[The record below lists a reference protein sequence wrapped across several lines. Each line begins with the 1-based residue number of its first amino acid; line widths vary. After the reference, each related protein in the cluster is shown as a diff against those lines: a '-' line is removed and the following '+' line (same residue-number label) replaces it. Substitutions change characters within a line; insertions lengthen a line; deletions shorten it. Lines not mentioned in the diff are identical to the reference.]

1 MGVGHE
7 LPPTVGMAAAPSLTD
22 LARVGFV
29 DLSGAR
35 DLLAEYGFNPEW
47 FAKAASADNAVRWLS
62 RLADSSK
69 HLLDAVL
76 TNAHHRDAL
85 IRVLGVSDGL
95 AEFLVRQP
103 NALDRVIPPESLP
116 TETIYGETLSG
127 AQTVNDIR
135 IRYREHLVTI
145 AAWDLMQPDA
155 AAVVHVVGAALA
167 DLAGAVLGAA
177 LQLAQRTVDAPAEIR
192 DHTAF
197 TIVGMGKAGA
207 RELNYVSD
215 VDVIFVCDAR
225 GIDSNAAVDVA
236 TKWARAIVATVS
248 EPSVEPA
255 LWELDTNLRPEGAKG
270 ALVRTLKSHVAYY
283 QRWAENWEFQAL
295 LKARPM
301 AGDVKLGLDYLAAL
315 SDVVWSSSAREGF
328 VESVQKMRERVT
340 ENIPADLRDVQI
352 KLGPGGLRDVEF
364 TVQLLQ
370 LVHGKDDET
379 VRVRDTLTAITRLS
393 EGGYIGRPE
402 ALAFSN
408 NYRELRVVEHRV
420 QLLALRRTHLMPRDP
435 ELLRIV
441 ARASGLADT
450 SDALLTRWNH
460 IKRDVR
466 SLHQRLFYR
475 PLLSAVANL
484 GEDTISLSS
493 SQAEDRLRASGFRD
507 AAGALR
513 HIAALTS
520 GISRSSTI
528 QRNLLPVLLH
538 WMTEGTDP
546 DGGLAAFRNISD
558 SLGDSPWYLRML
570 RDSVG
575 AAQRLSRVLSL
586 SRYVAILIERVPDA
600 VAWLDDDE
608 NLRPRTWETLL
619 EEFGAIDSRHD
630 NVEDAAKAIR
640 FARRRELLRV
650 ALAVVLDLID
660 IEEAGIAISDIATAT
675 IDAATRL
682 ARRGIDGIEFAVI
695 AMGRFGGQELGF
707 SSDIDVVWVF
717 RDIGAGDSAHQRA
730 EKIVH
735 GVTRLTEDLRFPLD
749 LDAGLRPEGKNGPLV
764 RSLDAYRTYYAQW
777 SDIWETQALIR
788 ARPIAGDSALLVA
801 FSEMADAV
809 RYTTQISDEGV
820 REIRRIKARV
830 ETERLPFGADSSR
843 HTKLGPGSLSD
854 VEWLVQLL
862 QLQHGPRNES
872 VRSPSTLDALAAE
885 IANGFIS
892 ETDGASL
899 RESWLLSSRIRSAT
913 TLYLG
918 KGSDVVPL
926 DRPTLE
932 GIARLLAYPVG
943 RGTELENDYLRVTRQ
958 SRQVFE
964 RIFYP
969 A

>member
-1 MGVGHE
+1 MG
-7 LPPTVGMAAAPSLTD
+7 AAPSLTD

-35 DLLAEYGFNPEW
+35 ELLVTNGFDPQW
-47 FAKAASADNAVRWLS
+47 FRVAASADNAVRWLS
-62 RLADSSK
+62 RLAESNRN
-69 HLLDAVL
+69 LLDGVLAV
-76 TNAHHRDAL
+76 TEHRTAL
-85 IRVLGVSDGL
+85 IRVLGISDGL
-95 AEFLVRQP
+95 AEFLVRKP
-103 NALDRVIPPESLP
+103 DALDRVLPPKSLP
-116 TETIYGETLSG
+116 TEAEYRDALSG
-127 AQTVNDIR
+127 ASSVDDIR
-135 IRYREHLVTI
+135 FRYRQHLVTI
-145 AAWDLMQPDA
+145 AAWDLSQPDPSA
-155 AAVVHVVGAALA
+155 IVHLVGAALA
-167 DLAGAVLGAA
+167 DLAGAVLDAA
-177 LQLAQRTVDAPAEIR
+177 LQLAKDTVDAPAKIKE
-192 DHTAF
+192 DTVLS
-197 TIVGMGKAGA
+197 IVGMGKAGA

-215 VDVIFVCDAR
+215 VDVIFVCDSR
-225 GIDSNAAVDVA
+225 GNDSDDAVNLA
-236 TKWARAIVATVS
+236 TKWARSIVATVN
-248 EPSVEPA
+248 EPSLEPA

-270 ALVRTLKSHVAYY
+270 ALVRTLQSHVAYY
-283 QRWAENWEFQAL
+283 ERWAENWEFQAM
-295 LKARPM
+295 LKARPI
-301 AGDVKLGLDYLAAL
+301 AGDSALGAAYLAAL

-370 LVHGKDDET
+370 LVHGKDDDT

-393 EGGYIGRPE
+393 DGGYIGRTE
-402 ALAFSN
+402 AHSFSN
-408 NYRELRVVEHRV
+408 HYRELRVLEHRV
-420 QLLALRRTHLMPRDP
+420 QLLSLRRTHLMPRDP

-441 ARASGLADT
+441 ARASGLAET
-450 SDALLTRWNH
+450 SDGLVTHWND

-484 GEDTISLSS
+484 GQDTISLSNV
-493 SQAEDRLRASGFRD
+493 QAEARLSASGFRD
-507 AAGALR
+507 PVGALR
-513 HIAALTS
+513 HIAALTA
-520 GISRSSTI
+520 GISRSAAI

-546 DGGLAAFRNISD
+546 DGGLAAFRTISD

-608 NLRPRTWETLL
+608 NLKPRTRETLM
-619 EEFGAIDSRHD
+619 EEFGAIDSRHA
-630 NVEDAAKAIR
+630 NVEDAAKAVR

-650 ALAVVLDLID
+650 ALAVVLDLVD
-660 IEEAGIAISDIATAT
+660 IEQTGIALSDIAAAT

-682 ARRGIDGIEFAVI
+682 ARRGVDGIEFAVI

-707 SSDIDVVWVF
+707 SSDTDVVWVF
-717 RDIGAGDSAHQRA
+717 RDSGAGDSAHQYA

-735 GVTRLTEDLRFPLD
+735 SVNRLTEDLRFPLD

-764 RSLDAYRTYYAQW
+764 RSLEAYRAYYAQW

-788 ARPIAGDSALLVA
+788 ATPVAGDAALLAA
-801 FSEMADAV
+801 FDEMANAV
-809 RYTTQISDEGV
+809 RYSSEISGEGI

-830 ETERLPFGADSSR
+830 ETERLPFGADASR
-843 HTKLGPGSLSD
+843 QTKLGRGSLSD

-862 QLQHGPRNES
+862 QLQYGTADAT
-872 VRSPSTLDALAAE
+872 VRSPSTLAALTAE
-885 IANGFIS
+885 VASGLITEA
-892 ETDGASL
+892 DGASL
-899 RESWLLSSRIRSAT
+899 REAWLLSSRIRSAT
-913 TLYLG
+913 TLFTG
-918 KGSDVVPL
+918 KGSDVLPL
-926 DRPTLE
+926 DRPALE
-932 GIARLLAYPVG
+932 GIARLLAYPAG
-943 RGTELENDYLRVTRQ
+943 RGAELENDYLRITRQ

-969 A
+969 D

>member
-7 LPPTVGMAAAPSLTD
+7 LPPVVGMAAAPSLTD
-22 LARVGFV
+22 LARIGFV

-35 DLLAEYGFNPEW
+35 ELLVSNGFDSEW
-47 FAKAASADNAVRWLS
+47 FAVAASADNAVRWLG
-62 RLADSSK
+62 RLADSSRK
-69 HLLDAVL
+69 LLDSVLAV
-76 TNAHHRDAL
+76 AEHRSAL
-85 IRVLGVSDGL
+85 IRVLGASDGL
-95 AEFLVRQP
+95 AEFLVRRP
-103 NALDRVIPPESLP
+103 SALDRVLPPESLP
-116 TETIYGETLSG
+116 TEAEYRAAFAG
-127 AQTVNDIR
+127 AVSVDDIR
-135 IRYREHLVTI
+135 LRYRERLVTI
-145 AAWDLMQPDA
+145 ASWDLSQPDA
-155 AAVVHVVGAALA
+155 SAIVHLVGAALA
-167 DLAGAVLGAA
+167 DLASAVLDAA
-177 LQLAQRTVDAPAEIR
+177 LQLAKDSVDAPANIR
-192 DHTAF
+192 DNTAL

-215 VDVIFVCDAR
+215 VDVIFVCSAR
-225 GIDSNAAVDVA
+225 GIDSNDAVDVA
-236 TKWARAIVATVS
+236 TKWARSIVATVN
-248 EPSVEPA
+248 EPGLEPA

-270 ALVRTLKSHVAYY
+270 ALVRTLESHVAYY
-283 QRWAENWEFQAL
+283 ERWAENWEFQAM

-301 AGDVKLGLDYLAAL
+301 AGDAALGTDYLAAL
-315 SDVVWSSSAREGF
+315 SDVVWSSSTREGF

-340 ENIPADLRDVQI
+340 ENIPAELRDVQI

-393 EGGYIGRPE
+393 EGGYIGRTE
-402 ALAFSN
+402 AQSFSN
-408 NYRELRVVEHRV
+408 HYRDLRVVEHRV

-435 ELLRIV
+435 ELLRII
-441 ARASGLADT
+441 ARASGLAET
-450 SDALLTRWNH
+450 SDALLTRWTD

-493 SQAEDRLRASGFRD
+493 VQAEARLSASGFRD
-507 AAGALR
+507 PAGALR
-513 HIAALTS
+513 HIAALTT
-520 GISRSSTI
+520 GISRSAAI

-538 WMTEGTDP
+538 WMSEGTDA
-546 DGGLAAFRNISD
+546 DGGLAAFRTISD

-608 NLRPRTWETLL
+608 NLRPRSRATLMA
-619 EEFGAIDSRHD
+619 EFGAIDSRHD
-630 NVEDAAKAIR
+630 NVEDAAKAVR
-640 FARRRELLRV
+640 FARRRELLRI

-660 IEEAGIAISDIATAT
+660 IEQAGIALSDIATAT
-675 IDAATRL
+675 LDAATRL

-707 SSDIDVVWVF
+707 SSDTDVVWVF
-717 RDIGAGDSAHQRA
+717 REIGAGDSAHQRA

-735 GVTRLTEDLRFPLD
+735 SITRLTEDLRFPLD

-764 RSLDAYRTYYAQW
+764 RSLEAYRAYYAQW

-788 ARPIAGDSALLVA
+788 AKPVAGDPALLDA
-801 FSEMADAV
+801 FDEMADAV
-809 RYTTQISDEGV
+809 RYSTEISDEGI

-830 ETERLPFGADSSR
+830 ETERLPFGADASR
-843 HTKLGPGSLSD
+843 HTKLGRGSLSD

-862 QLQHGPRNES
+862 QLRHGPS
-872 VRSPSTLDALAAE
+872 SAAVRSSSTLHALTAE
-885 IANGFIS
+885 IASGFVA
-892 ETDGASL
+892 EADGAAL
-899 RESWLLSSRIRSAT
+899 REAWLLSSRIRSAT
-913 TLYLG
+913 TLFTG

-926 DRPTLE
+926 DRPALE
-932 GIARLLAYPVG
+932 GIARLLGYPAG
-943 RGTELENDYLRVTRQ
+943 RGAELENDYLRVTRQ

>member
-1 MGVGHE
+1 
-7 LPPTVGMAAAPSLTD
+7 MA
-22 LARVGFV
+22 
-29 DLSGAR
+29 
-35 DLLAEYGFNPEW
+35 
-47 FAKAASADNAVRWLS
+47 
-62 RLADSSK
+62 
-69 HLLDAVL
+69 
-76 TNAHHRDAL
+76 
-85 IRVLGVSDGL
+85 
-95 AEFLVRQP
+95 
-103 NALDRVIPPESLP
+103 
-116 TETIYGETLSG
+116 
-127 AQTVNDIR
+127 
-135 IRYREHLVTI
+135 
-145 AAWDLMQPDA
+145 
-155 AAVVHVVGAALA
+155 
-167 DLAGAVLGAA
+167 
-177 LQLAQRTVDAPAEIR
+177 
-192 DHTAF
+192 
-197 TIVGMGKAGA
+197 
-207 RELNYVSD
+207 
-215 VDVIFVCDAR
+215 
-225 GIDSNAAVDVA
+225 
-236 TKWARAIVATVS
+236 
-248 EPSVEPA
+248 
-255 LWELDTNLRPEGAKG
+255 
-270 ALVRTLKSHVAYY
+270 
-283 QRWAENWEFQAL
+283 
-295 LKARPM
+295 
-301 AGDVKLGLDYLAAL
+301 
-315 SDVVWSSSAREGF
+315 
-328 VESVQKMRERVT
+328 
-340 ENIPADLRDVQI
+340 
-352 KLGPGGLRDVEF
+352 
-364 TVQLLQ
+364 
-370 LVHGKDDET
+370 
-379 VRVRDTLTAITRLS
+379 
-393 EGGYIGRPE
+393 
-402 ALAFSN
+402 
-408 NYRELRVVEHRV
+408 
-420 QLLALRRTHLMPRDP
+420 
-435 ELLRIV
+435 
-441 ARASGLADT
+441 
-450 SDALLTRWNH
+450 
-460 IKRDVR
+460 
-466 SLHQRLFYR
+466 
-475 PLLSAVANL
+475 
-484 GEDTISLSS
+484 
-493 SQAEDRLRASGFRD
+493 
-507 AAGALR
+507 
-513 HIAALTS
+513 
-520 GISRSSTI
+520 
-528 QRNLLPVLLH
+528 
-538 WMTEGTDP
+538 EGTDP
-546 DGGLAAFRNISD
+546 DGGLAAFRNISE

-608 NLRPRTWETLL
+608 NLRPRTRGTLL

-675 IDAATRL
+675 IDAAARL

-707 SSDIDVVWVF
+707 SSDADVVWVF
-717 RDIGAGDSAHQRA
+717 RDIGAGDTAHQHA

-735 GVTRLTEDLRFPLD
+735 GITRLTEDLRFPLD

-764 RSLDAYRTYYAQW
+764 RSLDAYRAYYAQW

-830 ETERLPFGADSSR
+830 ETERLPFGVDASR

-862 QLQHGPRNES
+862 QLQYGPSNEA

-892 ETDGASL
+892 EADGAAL

-932 GIARLLAYPVG
+932 GIARLLAYQAG

>member
-7 LPPTVGMAAAPSLTD
+7 LPPVVGMAAAPSLTN
-22 LARVGFV
+22 LARVGFL

-35 DLLAEYGFNPEW
+35 ELLVSNGFDSEW
-47 FAKAASADNAVRWLS
+47 FTVAASADNALRWLS
-62 RLADSSK
+62 RLADSSRAF
-69 HLLDAVL
+69 LDEVL
-76 TNAHHRDAL
+76 TVPEHRAAL

-95 AEFLVRQP
+95 AEFLVRKP
-103 NALDRVIPPESLP
+103 SALDRVIPPESLP
-116 TETIYGETLSG
+116 TEADYRDAFSG
-127 AQTVNDIR
+127 AESADDIR
-135 IRYREHLVTI
+135 LCYREHLVTI
-145 AAWDLMQPDA
+145 ASWDLSQQDA
-155 AAVVHVVGAALA
+155 SSIVHLVGAALA
-167 DLAGAVLGAA
+167 DLAGAVLDAA
-177 LQLAQRTVDAPAEIR
+177 LQLAKDKVDAPANIK
-192 DHTAF
+192 DNTVL

-225 GIDSNAAVDVA
+225 GIDSNDAVDVA
-236 TKWARAIVATVS
+236 TKWARSIVATVS
-248 EPSVEPA
+248 EPSLEPA

-270 ALVRTLKSHVAYY
+270 ALVRTLESHVAYY
-283 QRWAENWEFQAL
+283 ERWAENWEFQAM

-301 AGDVKLGLDYLAAL
+301 AGDTALGRDYLAAL

-393 EGGYIGRPE
+393 EGGYIGRTE
-402 ALAFSN
+402 AHSFSRH
-408 NYRELRVVEHRV
+408 YRELRVLEHRV
-420 QLLALRRTHLMPRDP
+420 QLLALRRTHLMPRDS
-435 ELLRIV
+435 ELLRVI
-441 ARASGLADT
+441 ARASGLAET
-450 SDALLTRWNH
+450 SEALLTRWND

-493 SQAEDRLRASGFRD
+493 VQAEARLSASGFRD

-513 HIAALTS
+513 HIAALTA
-520 GISRSSTI
+520 GISRSASI

-538 WMTEGTDP
+538 WMSEGTDP
-546 DGGLAAFRNISD
+546 DGGLAAFRTISD

-575 AAQRLSRVLSL
+575 AAQRLSRVLSV
-586 SRYVAILIERVPDA
+586 SRYAAILIERVPDA

-608 NLRPRTWETLL
+608 NLRPRTRATLM

-630 NVEDAAKAIR
+630 NVEDAAKAVR

-660 IEEAGIAISDIATAT
+660 IEQTGIALSDIATAT
-675 IDAATRL
+675 IDAAIRL
-682 ARRGIDGIEFAVI
+682 ARRGKDCIEFAVI

-707 SSDIDVVWVF
+707 SSDTDVVWVF
-717 RDIGAGDSAHQRA
+717 RDTGAGDSAHQSA
-730 EKIVH
+730 EKIVQS
-735 GVTRLTEDLRFPLD
+735 VTRLTEDMRFPLG

-764 RSLDAYRTYYAQW
+764 RSLEAYRAYYAQW

-788 ARPIAGDSALLVA
+788 ATPVAGDPALLAA
-801 FSEMADAV
+801 FDEMADGV
-809 RYTTQISDEGV
+809 RYTTEISDEGI

-830 ETERLPFGADSSR
+830 ETERLPFGVDPSR
-843 HTKLGPGSLSD
+843 HTKLGRGSLSD

-862 QLQHGPRNES
+862 QLQHGPGNAT
-872 VRSPSTLDALAAE
+872 VRSPSTLEALAAE
-885 IANGFIS
+885 IASGVVA
-892 ETDGASL
+892 EADGAAL
-899 RESWLLSSRIRSAT
+899 RDAWLLSSRIRSAT
-913 TLYLG
+913 TLFTG

-926 DRPTLE
+926 DRLALE
-932 GIARLLAYPVG
+932 GIARLLAYPAG
-943 RGTELENDYLRVTRQ
+943 RGANLENDYLRVTRQ

-969 A
+969 G

>member
-1 MGVGHE
+1 
-7 LPPTVGMAAAPSLTD
+7 MAAAPSLTD

-35 DLLAEYGFNPEW
+35 DLLVTNGFDPEW
-47 FAKAASADNAVRWLS
+47 FTVAASADNAVRWLS
-62 RLADSSK
+62 RLADSSRT
-69 HLLDAVL
+69 LLDSVL
-76 TNAHHRDAL
+76 AAAEHRAAL

-95 AEFLVRQP
+95 AEFLVRKP
-103 NALDRVIPPESLP
+103 AALSRTLPPESLP
-116 TETIYGETLSG
+116 TEADYRDAFSG
-127 AQTVNDIR
+127 VASVDDIR
-135 IRYREHLVTI
+135 LRYREHLVTI
-145 AAWDLMQPDA
+145 AAWDLSQPDA
-155 AAVVHVVGAALA
+155 SAIVHLVGVALA
-167 DLAGAVLGAA
+167 DLAGAVLDAA
-177 LQLAQRTVDAPAEIR
+177 LQLAKDTVDAPADIK
-192 DHTAF
+192 DNTVL

-215 VDVIFVCDAR
+215 VDVVFVCDAR
-225 GIDSNAAVDVA
+225 GIDSNDAVDVA
-236 TKWARAIVATVS
+236 TKWARSIVATVN
-248 EPSVEPA
+248 EPSLEPA

-270 ALVRTLKSHVAYY
+270 ALVRTLQSHVAYY
-283 QRWAENWEFQAL
+283 ERWAENWEFQAM

-301 AGDVKLGLDYLAAL
+301 AGDTTLGGDYLAAL

-393 EGGYIGRPE
+393 EGGYIGRTE
-402 ALAFSN
+402 AHSFSN
-408 NYRELRVVEHRV
+408 HYRELRVLEHRV

-441 ARASGLADT
+441 ARASGLAET
-450 SDALLTRWNH
+450 SDALLTRWND

-484 GEDTISLSS
+484 GEETISLSS
-493 SQAEDRLRASGFRD
+493 IQAEARLSASGFRD

-513 HIAALTS
+513 HIGALTA
-520 GISRSSTI
+520 GISRSAAI

-546 DGGLAAFRNISD
+546 DGGLAAFRTISD

-575 AAQRLSRVLSL
+575 AAQRLSRVLSV

-608 NLRPRTWETLL
+608 NLRPRTRETLMD
-619 EEFGAIDSRHD
+619 EFGAIDSRHD
-630 NVEDAAKAIR
+630 NVEDAAKAVR

-650 ALAVVLDLID
+650 ALAVVLDLVD
-660 IEEAGIAISDIATAT
+660 IEEAGVALSDIATAT

-695 AMGRFGGQELGF
+695 AMGRFGGRELGF
-707 SSDIDVVWVF
+707 SSDTDVVWVF
-717 RDIGAGDSAHQRA
+717 RDSGAGDSAHQRA

-735 GVTRLTEDLRFPLD
+735 SVIRLTEDLRFPLD

-764 RSLDAYRTYYAQW
+764 RSLEAYRAYYSQW

-788 ARPIAGDSALLVA
+788 ATPVAGDPALLSA
-801 FSEMADAV
+801 FDEMADAV
-809 RYTTQISDEGV
+809 RYATEISEEGI

-830 ETERLPFGADSSR
+830 ETERLPFGADAAR
-843 HTKLGPGSLSD
+843 HAKLGRGSLSD

-862 QLQHGPRNES
+862 QLQHGPGNAV
-872 VRSPSTLDALAAE
+872 VRSPSTLAALSAE
-885 IANGFIS
+885 IASGFVS
-892 ETDGASL
+892 ETDGAAL
-899 RESWLLSSRIRSAT
+899 REAWLLSSRIRSAT
-913 TLYLG
+913 TLFTG
-918 KGSDVVPL
+918 KGSDVVPM
-926 DRPTLE
+926 DRPALE
-932 GIARLLAYPVG
+932 GIARLLGYPAG
-943 RGTELENDYLRVTRQ
+943 RGAELENDYLRVTRQ

-969 A
+969 T

>member
-22 LARVGFV
+22 LARIGFA

-35 DLLAEYGFNPEW
+35 DLLATYGFKPEW
-47 FAKAASADNAVRWLS
+47 FQSAASADNALRWLS
-62 RLADSSK
+62 RLADSSRK
-69 HLLDAVL
+69 PLDAVL
-76 TNAHHRDAL
+76 ADSRHRDAL

-103 NALDRVIPPESLP
+103 ESLDRVLPPTSLP
-116 TETIYGETLSG
+116 TEAKNRTVLSG
-127 AQTVNDIR
+127 AESVDTIR
-135 IRYREHLVTI
+135 IRYREQLLTI

-155 AAVVHVVGAALA
+155 AAVVHDVGAALA
-167 DLAGAVLGAA
+167 DLAGAVLDAA
-177 LQLAQRTVDAPAEIR
+177 LQLAKDTVDAPAEIKN
-192 DHTAF
+192 HTAF

-215 VDVIFVCDAR
+215 VDVIFVCAAR
-225 GIDSNAAVDVA
+225 GIEDNDAVALA
-236 TKWARAIVATVS
+236 TKWGRSIIATVN
-248 EPSVEPA
+248 EPSLEPA

-270 ALVRTLKSHVAYY
+270 ALVRTLESHVAYY
-283 QRWAENWEFQAL
+283 ERWAENWEFQAL

-301 AGDVKLGLDYLAAL
+301 AGDGELGDDYLAAL
-315 SDVVWSSSAREGF
+315 SDAVWSSSSREGF

-340 ENIPADLRDVQI
+340 ENIPAELRDVQI

-379 VRVRDTLTAITRLS
+379 VRVRDTLTAISRLS

-402 ALAFSN
+402 AMSFSN
-408 NYRELRVVEHRV
+408 HYRELRVVEHRV
-420 QLLALRRTHLMPRDP
+420 QMLALRRTHLMPRDP
-435 ELLRIV
+435 ETLRVV
-441 ARASGLADT
+441 ARSSGLAET
-450 SDALLTRWNH
+450 SDALLARWND

-493 SQAEDRLRASGFRD
+493 AQAEARLRASGFHD
-507 AAGALR
+507 PAGALR
-513 HIAALTS
+513 HIAALTA
-520 GISRSSTI
+520 GISRSATI

-538 WMTEGTDP
+538 WMSEGTDP
-546 DGGLAAFRNISD
+546 DGGLAAFRTISD

-575 AAQRLSRVLSL
+575 AAQRLSSVLSL
-586 SRYVAILIERVPDA
+586 SHYVATLIERVPDS

-608 NLRPRTWETLL
+608 NLRPRTLDTLL
-619 EEFGAIDSRHD
+619 EEFGAIDSRHA
-630 NVEDAAKAIR
+630 NVEDAAKAVR

-650 ALAVVLDLID
+650 ALATVLDIVD
-660 IEEAGIAISDIATAT
+660 IEQVGVALSDIATAT
-675 IDAATRL
+675 IEAATRL
-682 ARRGIDGIEFAVI
+682 ARRGIDGVEFAVI

-707 SSDIDVVWVF
+707 SSDTDVVWVF
-717 RDIGAGDSAHQRA
+717 RDSGAGESAHQSA

-735 GVTRLTEDLRFPLD
+735 AVIRLTEDLRFPLD

-764 RSLDAYRTYYAQW
+764 RSLDAYRAYYAQW

-788 ARPIAGDSALLVA
+788 ARPVAGDPALLAA
-801 FSEMADAV
+801 FDEMADSV
-809 RYTTQISDEGV
+809 RYTTEISEEGI

-830 ETERLPFGADSSR
+830 ETERLPFGADASR
-843 HTKLGPGSLSD
+843 HTKLGRGSLSD
-854 VEWLVQLL
+854 VEWLVQLI
-862 QLQHGPRNES
+862 QLMHGPANNS
-872 VRSPSTLDALAAE
+872 VRTPSTLDALTAE
-885 IANGFIS
+885 VAS
-892 ETDGASL
+892 EYLSESDGAAL
-899 RESWLLSSRIRSAT
+899 RDAWLTSSRVRSAT
-913 TLYLG
+913 TLFTG
-918 KGSDVVPL
+918 KGSDVVPV
-926 DRPTLE
+926 DRRQLE
-932 GIARLLAYPVG
+932 GIARILAYPAG
-943 RGTELENDYLRVTRQ
+943 RGAELENDYLRITRQ

-964 RIFYP
+964 RVFYP
-969 A
+969 N

>member
-1 MGVGHE
+1 MG
-7 LPPTVGMAAAPSLTD
+7 AAPSLTD

-35 DLLAEYGFNPEW
+35 ELLVTNGFDPQW
-47 FAKAASADNAVRWLS
+47 FRVAASADNAVRWLS
-62 RLADSSK
+62 RLAESNRN
-69 HLLDAVL
+69 LLDGVLAV
-76 TNAHHRDAL
+76 TEHRTAL
-85 IRVLGVSDGL
+85 IRVLGISDGL
-95 AEFLVRQP
+95 AEFLVRKP
-103 NALDRVIPPESLP
+103 DALDRVLPPKSLP
-116 TETIYGETLSG
+116 TEAEYRDALSG
-127 AQTVNDIR
+127 ASSVDDIR
-135 IRYREHLVTI
+135 FRYRQHLVTI
-145 AAWDLMQPDA
+145 AAWDLSQPDPSA
-155 AAVVHVVGAALA
+155 IVHLVGAALA
-167 DLAGAVLGAA
+167 DLAGAVLDAA
-177 LQLAQRTVDAPAEIR
+177 LQLAKDTVDAPAKIKE
-192 DHTAF
+192 DTVLS
-197 TIVGMGKAGA
+197 IVGMGKAGA

-215 VDVIFVCDAR
+215 VDVIFVCDSR
-225 GIDSNAAVDVA
+225 GNDSDDAVNLA
-236 TKWARAIVATVS
+236 TKWARSIVATVN
-248 EPSVEPA
+248 EPSIEPA

-270 ALVRTLKSHVAYY
+270 ALVRTLQSHVAYY
-283 QRWAENWEFQAL
+283 ERWAENWEFQAM
-295 LKARPM
+295 LKARPI
-301 AGDVKLGLDYLAAL
+301 AGDSALGAAYLAAL

-370 LVHGKDDET
+370 LVHGKDDDT

-393 EGGYIGRPE
+393 DGGYIGRTE
-402 ALAFSN
+402 AHSFSN
-408 NYRELRVVEHRV
+408 HYRELRVLEHRV
-420 QLLALRRTHLMPRDP
+420 QLLSLRRTHLMPRDP

-441 ARASGLADT
+441 ARASGLAET
-450 SDALLTRWNH
+450 SDGLVTHWND

-484 GEDTISLSS
+484 GQDTISLSNV
-493 SQAEDRLRASGFRD
+493 QAEARLSASGFRD
-507 AAGALR
+507 PVGALR
-513 HIAALTS
+513 HIAALTA
-520 GISRSSTI
+520 GISRSAAI

-546 DGGLAAFRNISD
+546 DGGLAAFRTISD

-608 NLRPRTWETLL
+608 NLKPRTRETLM
-619 EEFGAIDSRHD
+619 EEFGAIDSRHA
-630 NVEDAAKAIR
+630 NVEDAAKAVR

-650 ALAVVLDLID
+650 ALAVVLDLVD
-660 IEEAGIAISDIATAT
+660 IEQTGIALSDIAAAT

-682 ARRGIDGIEFAVI
+682 ARRGVDGIEFAVI

-707 SSDIDVVWVF
+707 SSDTDVVWVF
-717 RDIGAGDSAHQRA
+717 RDSGAGDSAHQYA

-735 GVTRLTEDLRFPLD
+735 SVNRLTEDLRFPLD

-764 RSLDAYRTYYAQW
+764 RSLEAYRAYYAQW

-788 ARPIAGDSALLVA
+788 ATPVAGDAALLAA
-801 FSEMADAV
+801 FDEMANAV
-809 RYTTQISDEGV
+809 RYSSEISGEGI

-830 ETERLPFGADSSR
+830 ETERLPFGADASR
-843 HTKLGPGSLSD
+843 QTKLGRGSLSD

-862 QLQHGPRNES
+862 QLQYGTADAT
-872 VRSPSTLDALAAE
+872 VRSPSTLAALTAE
-885 IANGFIS
+885 VASGLITEA
-892 ETDGASL
+892 DGASL
-899 RESWLLSSRIRSAT
+899 REAWLLSSRIRSAT
-913 TLYLG
+913 TLFTG
-918 KGSDVVPL
+918 KGSDVLPL
-926 DRPTLE
+926 DRPALE
-932 GIARLLAYPVG
+932 GIARLLAYPAG
-943 RGTELENDYLRVTRQ
+943 RGAELENDYLRITRQ

-969 A
+969 D

>member
-7 LPPTVGMAAAPSLTD
+7 LPPVVGMAAAPSLTN
-22 LARVGFV
+22 LARVGFL

-35 DLLAEYGFNPEW
+35 ELLVSNGFDSEW
-47 FAKAASADNAVRWLS
+47 FTVAASADNALRWLS
-62 RLADSSK
+62 RLADSSRAF
-69 HLLDAVL
+69 LDEVL
-76 TNAHHRDAL
+76 TVPEHRAAL

-95 AEFLVRQP
+95 AEFLVRKP
-103 NALDRVIPPESLP
+103 SALDRVIPPESLP
-116 TETIYGETLSG
+116 TEADYRDAFSG
-127 AQTVNDIR
+127 AESADDIR
-135 IRYREHLVTI
+135 LCYREHLVTI
-145 AAWDLMQPDA
+145 ASWDLSQQDA
-155 AAVVHVVGAALA
+155 SSIVHLVGAALA
-167 DLAGAVLGAA
+167 DLAGAVLDAA
-177 LQLAQRTVDAPAEIR
+177 LQLAKDKVDAPANIK
-192 DHTAF
+192 DNTVL

-225 GIDSNAAVDVA
+225 GIDSNDAVDVA
-236 TKWARAIVATVS
+236 TKWARSIVATVS
-248 EPSVEPA
+248 EPSLEPA

-270 ALVRTLKSHVAYY
+270 ALVRTLESHVAYY
-283 QRWAENWEFQAL
+283 ERWAENWEFQAM

-301 AGDVKLGLDYLAAL
+301 AGDTALGRDYLAAL

-393 EGGYIGRPE
+393 EGGYIGRTE
-402 ALAFSN
+402 AHSFSRH
-408 NYRELRVVEHRV
+408 YRELRVLEHRV
-420 QLLALRRTHLMPRDP
+420 QLLALRRTHLMPRDS
-435 ELLRIV
+435 ELLRVI
-441 ARASGLADT
+441 ARASGLAET
-450 SDALLTRWNH
+450 SEALLTRWND

-493 SQAEDRLRASGFRD
+493 VQAEARLSASGFRD

-513 HIAALTS
+513 HIAALTA
-520 GISRSSTI
+520 GISRSASI

-538 WMTEGTDP
+538 WMSEGTDP
-546 DGGLAAFRNISD
+546 DGGLAAFRTISD

-575 AAQRLSRVLSL
+575 AAQRLSRVLSV
-586 SRYVAILIERVPDA
+586 SRYAAILIERVPDA

-608 NLRPRTWETLL
+608 NLRPRTRATLM

-630 NVEDAAKAIR
+630 NVEDAAKAVR

-660 IEEAGIAISDIATAT
+660 IEQTGIALSDIATAT
-675 IDAATRL
+675 IDAAIRL

-707 SSDIDVVWVF
+707 SSDTDVVWVF
-717 RDIGAGDSAHQRA
+717 RDTGAGDFAHQSA
-730 EKIVH
+730 EKIVQS
-735 GVTRLTEDLRFPLD
+735 VTRLTEDMRFPLG

-764 RSLDAYRTYYAQW
+764 RSLEAYRAYYAQW

-788 ARPIAGDSALLVA
+788 ATPVAGDPALLAA
-801 FSEMADAV
+801 FDEMADGV
-809 RYTTQISDEGV
+809 RYTTEISDEGI

-830 ETERLPFGADSSR
+830 ETERLPFGVDPSR
-843 HTKLGPGSLSD
+843 HTKLGRGSLSD

-862 QLQHGPRNES
+862 QLQHGPGNAT
-872 VRSPSTLDALAAE
+872 VRSPSTLEALAAE
-885 IANGFIS
+885 IASGVVA
-892 ETDGASL
+892 EADGAAL
-899 RESWLLSSRIRSAT
+899 RDAWLLSSRIRSAT
-913 TLYLG
+913 TLFTG
-918 KGSDVVPL
+918 KVSDVVPL
-926 DRPTLE
+926 DRLALE
-932 GIARLLAYPVG
+932 GIARLLAYPAG
-943 RGTELENDYLRVTRQ
+943 RGADLENDYLRVTRQ

-969 A
+969 G

>member
-1 MGVGHE
+1 
-7 LPPTVGMAAAPSLTD
+7 MAAAPSLTD

-29 DLSGAR
+29 NLSGAR
-35 DLLAEYGFNPEW
+35 DILATYGFEPEW
-47 FAKAASADNAVRWLS
+47 FEDAASADNAVRWLG
-62 RLADSSK
+62 RLADSSRK
-69 HLLDAVL
+69 PLDAVL
-76 TNAHHRDAL
+76 ADAHHRDAL

-103 NALDRVIPPESLP
+103 NALDRVLPPKSLP
-116 TETIYGETLSG
+116 TEAKYRKVLSG
-127 AQTVNDIR
+127 AHSVDAIR
-135 IRYREHLVTI
+135 IRYREQLVTI

-155 AAVVHVVGAALA
+155 TAVVHIVGAALA
-167 DLAGAVLGAA
+167 DLAGAVLDAA
-177 LQLAQRTVDAPAEIR
+177 LQLAKDTVEAPASIR
-192 DHTAF
+192 DHTVL

-225 GIDSNAAVDVA
+225 GIDGNEAVALA
-236 TKWARAIVATVS
+236 TKWARSIVATVN
-248 EPSVEPA
+248 EPSLEPA

-270 ALVRTLKSHVAYY
+270 ALVRTLESHVAYY
-283 QRWAENWEFQAL
+283 GRWAENWEFQAMI
-295 LKARPM
+295 KARPM
-301 AGDVKLGLDYLAAL
+301 AGDAELGVDYLDAL
-315 SDVVWSSSAREGF
+315 SDIVWSSSAREGF

-340 ENIPADLRDVQI
+340 ENIPAELRDVQI

-370 LVHGKDDET
+370 LVHGKEDET
-379 VRVRDTLTAITRLS
+379 VRVRDTLTAIARLS

-402 ALAFSN
+402 AVSFSN
-408 NYRELRVVEHRV
+408 HYRELRVVEHRV
-420 QLLALRRTHLMPRDP
+420 QLLALRRTHLMPRAP
-435 ELLRIV
+435 ELLRII

-450 SDALLTRWNH
+450 SDALLTRWND

-493 SQAEDRLRASGFRD
+493 SQAEARLRASGFHD
-507 AAGALR
+507 PAGALR

-520 GISRSSTI
+520 GISRSATI

-538 WMTEGTDP
+538 WMSEGTDP
-546 DGGLAAFRNISD
+546 DGGLAAFRTISD

-575 AAQRLSRVLSL
+575 AAQRLSRVISL

-608 NLRPRTWETLL
+608 NLRPRTRATLL

-630 NVEDAAKAIR
+630 NVEDAAKAVR

-650 ALAVVLDLID
+650 SLAVVLDLVD
-660 IEEAGIAISDIATAT
+660 IEQAGVALSDIATAT

-682 ARRGIDGIEFAVI
+682 ARRGVDGIEFAVI

-707 SSDIDVVWVF
+707 SSDTDVVWVF
-717 RDIGAGDSAHQRA
+717 RDSGAGDSAHQLA
-730 EKIVH
+730 EMIVH
-735 GVTRLTEDLRFPLD
+735 AVTRLTEDLRFPLG

-764 RSLDAYRTYYAQW
+764 RSLDAYRAYYAQW

-788 ARPIAGDSALLVA
+788 ATPIAGDPALLAA
-801 FSEMADAV
+801 FDEMADTV
-809 RYTTQISDEGV
+809 RYTNQISDEGV

-830 ETERLPFGADSSR
+830 ETERLPFGADASR
-843 HTKLGPGSLSD
+843 HTKLGRGSLSD

-862 QLQHGPRNES
+862 QLQHGPGTVA
-872 VRSPSTLDALAAE
+872 VRSPSTLDALAAQM
-885 IANGFIS
+885 ANGFVT
-892 ETDGASL
+892 EPDGTAL
-899 RESWLLSSRIRSAT
+899 REAWLLSSRIRSAT
-913 TLYLG
+913 TLFTG

-926 DRPTLE
+926 DRPALE
-932 GIARLLAYPVG
+932 GIARLLAYPAG

-969 A
+969 N